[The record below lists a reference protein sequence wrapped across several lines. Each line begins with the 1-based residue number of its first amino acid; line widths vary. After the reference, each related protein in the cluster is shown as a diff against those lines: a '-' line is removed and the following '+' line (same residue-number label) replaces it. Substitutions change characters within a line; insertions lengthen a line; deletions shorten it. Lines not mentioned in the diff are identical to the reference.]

1 MNKVKNHLRLTF
13 STYNFAKLL
22 LSQVVETV
30 IACRGAGIIHR
41 DIKVGD
47 NFFSSRF
54 VAKVGECG

>member
-1 MNKVKNHLRLTF
+1 MC
-13 STYNFAKLL
+13 FAKLL

-47 NFFSSRF
+47 NFFHQGLWQKWGN
-54 VAKVGECG
+54 VADDDSVKQNQN

>member
-1 MNKVKNHLRLTF
+1 MC
-13 STYNFAKLL
+13 FAKLL

-54 VAKVGECG
+54 VAKVGECGMADDDSVKQNQN